1 MTISSIITNFEI
13 AMRISHISVISI
25 GMLGNILSFIVFS
38 RKTFRKNSISTYCR
52 ALAVF
57 DCLSIIQLVSQIDRY
72 LENKSDVNC
81 KLFYYLS
88 IEYTAI
94 PPWILVAFSIDKM
107 LNMKTSTPNIL
118 KSKLFQ
124 WSVVA
129 AIVIFHL
136 LLYSEL
142 LISVKLEPVF
152 FLTEE
157 VQICNF
163 QFLSYLNTFIYAE
176 LADTC
181 IIPFVIMILSSIVT
195 IRLLMRS
202 RKSLERFGNRNNV
215 RRRRDIKYSISS
227 LVFNFL
233 FLAFKTPFFV
243 SYLLPE
249 TAFFNNY
256 FYTQLAFLLFMIN
269 CSSNFFIHLTTNS
282 IFRREICIIVRVK
295 TPANRVSPLILH
307 NSRQK

>member
-1 MTISSIITNFEI
+1 M
-13 AMRISHISVISI
+13 
-25 GMLGNILSFIVFS
+25 
-38 RKTFRKNSISTYCR
+38 
-52 ALAVF
+52 
-57 DCLSIIQLVSQIDRY
+57 Q
-72 LENKSDVNC
+72 
-81 KLFYYLS
+81 
-88 IEYTAI
+88 YTAI

-107 LNMKTSTPNIL
+107 LNMRTSTPNIL

-129 AIVIFHL
+129 GIVIFHL

-142 LISVKLEPVF
+142 LISLKLEPVF
-152 FLTEE
+152 FLSEE
-157 VQICNF
+157 IQICNF
-163 QFLSYLNTFIYAE
+163 QFLSYLNAFIYAE

-181 IIPFVIMILSSIVT
+181 IIPFVIMIFTSIVT

-233 FLAFKTPFFV
+233 FLAFKMPFFV

-249 TAFFNNY
+249 TVFYDNY
-256 FYTQLAFLLFMIN
+256 YFAQLTFLLFMIN

-282 IFRREICIIVRVK
+282 IFRREIFVIVRLK
-295 TPANRVSPLILH
+295 TSANRVSPLILH
-307 NSRQK
+307 N